1 MSEVDRQ
8 LFTDAVSNAGDASQG
23 RSPIGLPNDGRAAW
37 VAALNACNRLSMPD
51 MLVALDGVQRE
62 DRLKMTNTLMP
73 RGVPGGVPELGKGAD
88 RIMFAMVAVDAR
100 EITDV
105 GLPEDQVNDGREYL
119 GCTRMDDDGV
129 RRVINESLSRGS
141 AGRPGDPC
149 CGVVAAA
156 WVDILVPQ
164 RRLPGGSLI
173 SNVAAAAHYMLARYH
188 VCAAKA
194 FPWEMKTVIDGYD
207 EKKRLLI
214 SQGDRDLRGIALTGN
229 RPFPPDFAIRKWA
242 YKGADDGEADRV
254 RCNSK
259 ARRPVFPDIN
269 GQEY

>member
-1 MSEVDRQ
+1 MSEADQQ
-8 LFTDAVSNAGDASQG
+8 LFVDAVSHANDVSNSK
-23 RSPIGLPNDGRAAW
+23 SPIGIRNEGHQEW
-37 VAALNACNRLSMPD
+37 VAALKDCNRLSMPD
-51 MLVALDGVQRE
+51 MLSALDKVQKD
-62 DRLKMTNTLMP
+62 DRLKMVNTLMP
-73 RGVPGGVPELGKGAD
+73 RGVPGVPELGKGAD
-88 RIMFAMVAVDAR
+88 RIMFAVCAVDNR
-100 EITDV
+100 EIIDA
-105 GLPEDQVNDGREYL
+105 GLPDAQVNDAREYL
-119 GCTRMDDDGV
+119 GCTRLEDDEV
-129 RRVINESLSRGS
+129 RRVINESLMRGS
-141 AGRPGDPC
+141 AGRRGEPC

-173 SNVAAAAHYMLARYH
+173 ANVAAAAHYMLSRYH

-207 EKKRLLI
+207 EKKRRLI
-214 SQGDRDLRGIALTGN
+214 ANGDRDLKGIALTGN

-259 ARRPVFPDIN
+259 ARRPVFPEIN